1 MNNLK
6 ILITKLSTPT
16 RTALEK
22 SANFCISQQN
32 YEIEIEHLLFELLQ
46 QTTLND
52 LQILLYKYK
61 ISKDAFINDL
71 KENIAQLPKGNSRTP
86 IFAKSIVRLLEQAW
100 LLASA
105 EQNPMIRS
113 GHLLVALLTAADLY
127 QIAIR
132 ASSLFDLFPI
142 DSMKH
147 KFLDIC
153 TQSTEQEILTPS
165 SPQHIV
171 TPPAKH
177 EASVAQKT
185 PALDQY
191 TINLTTKAKNG
202 AIDPVI
208 GREYEIRLMLDV
220 LMRRRQNNP
229 ILTGEPGVGKTA
241 VVEGLAL
248 KIAQNQVPNALKN
261 VQVHTLDMGL
271 LQAGASVKG
280 EFENRLKQVIQEVQS
295 SPHPIIL
302 FIDEAHTMIGAGGQ
316 AGQNDAANLLKPAL
330 ARGELRTIAAT
341 TWSEYK
347 QYFEKDAA
355 LSRRFQVIKVEEPT
369 PAVAVDMLRAMI
381 PVMQNHF
388 NLQIDDEAIV
398 TAVHASHRYITGR
411 QLPDKAISVLD
422 TASARVALT
431 QTAQPVKLDQ
441 LTAQQHNLKLELNIL
456 ENEQRHFPIH
466 HERLI
471 ALKQQLAALNQSI
484 QATEQRWQ
492 QELNLVKNIQQL
504 KQQAHSDEEQ
514 EKVSTQ
520 ITQWRAD
527 LTALQGQTPLVFERV
542 NAQIINEIIADW
554 TGIPVGNMIN
564 DEIKQILSLE
574 DKLAQRV
581 MGQDYALSQLVQGI
595 KTSKAKLE
603 DPNKPQGVFMLV
615 GPSGVGKTE
624 TALAL
629 ANELYGGESH
639 LITINM
645 SEYQEAHTVSSLKG
659 APPGYVG
666 YGQGGVLT
674 EAVRRNPYSVV
685 LLDEIEKAHSD
696 VQELFYQVFDKGML
710 EDGEGRVIDFKNT
723 TILLTS
729 NAGSSVIMQAC
740 LSSPLE
746 QWPTP
751 ATLLE
756 QLKPSL
762 YKQFKP
768 AFLGRMRIVPYFP
781 LHDDLLIRIIQH
793 KLGKITARLEQ
804 QYQTRV
810 EYSDDLIELLLSRCT
825 EVDSGARNVDNI
837 LNSSVLPALA
847 TKILVALAD
856 QKLPKLIVID
866 VQEDEI
872 TYQLDPQTQ
881 VATKRTRKKIK
892 STQA

>member
-6 ILITKLSTPT
+6 ILITKLSTTT

-22 SANFCISQQN
+22 SANFCITQQN
-32 YEIEIEHLLFELLQ
+32 YEIEIEHLFYELLNQ
-46 QTTLND
+46 DQKND
-52 LQILLYKYK
+52 LIILLEKYK
-61 ISKDAFINDL
+61 ISKDGLLDDI
-71 KENIAQLPKGNSRTP
+71 KETISQLPKGNSRTP

-105 EQNPMIRS
+105 EKNPVIRS
-113 GHLLVALLTAADLY
+113 GHLLVALLTAPDLY

-142 DSMKH
+142 DTMKH

-153 TQSTEQEILTPS
+153 VKSAEQQSETDNVQSQNGEQ
-165 SPQHIV
+165 
-171 TPPAKH
+171 
-177 EASVAQKT
+177 ASTDGNSETAAPKT

-191 TINLTTKAKNG
+191 TINLTEKALKG
-202 AIDPVI
+202 GIDPVI
-208 GREYEIRLMLDV
+208 GREFEIRLMLDI

-248 KIAQNQVPNALKN
+248 KIANNEVPDALKN
-261 VQVHTLDMGL
+261 VHLHVLDMGL

-280 EFENRLKQVIQEVQS
+280 EFENRLKQVIKEVQS
-295 SPHPIIL
+295 SAHPIII
-302 FIDEAHTMIGAGGQ
+302 FIDEAHTLIGAGGQ

-341 TWSEYK
+341 TWAEYK

-355 LSRRFQVIKVEEPT
+355 LSRRFQVVKVEEPT
-369 PAVAVDMLRAMI
+369 EEVAIDMLRAMI
-381 PVMQNHF
+381 PVMANHF
-388 NLQIDDEAIV
+388 NLKIDDEAIV
-398 TAVHASHRYITGR
+398 TAVHSSHRYITGR

-422 TASARVALT
+422 TAAARVALT
-431 QTAQPVKLDQ
+431 QNAQPVKLDQ
-441 LTAQQHNLKLELNIL
+441 LKAQQHNLNLELQIL
-456 ENEQRHFPIH
+456 ENEHQHFPIH
-466 HERLI
+466 QERLASLKDSI
-471 ALKQQLAALNQSI
+471 KALEADMLQ
-484 QATEQRWQ
+484 TEERWQ
-492 QELNLVKNIQQL
+492 HELKLVQQL
-504 KQQAHSDEEQ
+504 KELEVKAENGEALEKDAIAKVRDEL
-514 EKVSTQ
+514 TQ
-520 ITQWRAD
+520 F
-527 LTALQGQTPLVFERV
+527 QGQFPLVFERV
-542 NAQIINEIIADW
+542 NAQIINEIISDW
-554 TGIPVGNMIN
+554 TGIPVGKMVN

-574 DKLAQRV
+574 EKLEQRV
-581 MGQDYALSQLVQGI
+581 MGQDYALHQLVQGI

-710 EDGEGRVIDFKNT
+710 EDGEGRLIDFKNT

-729 NAGSSVIMQAC
+729 NAGSSAIMQAC
-740 LSSPLE
+740 LPHPVE
-746 QWPTP
+746 EWPT
-751 ATLLE
+751 AEELLD

-781 LHDDLLIRIIQH
+781 LHDDLLVRIIHH
-793 KLGKITARLEQ
+793 KIGKITARIEK

-810 EYSDDLIELLLSRCT
+810 EYTDDLVELLLSRCT

-837 LNSSVLPALA
+837 LNSSVLPELA
-847 TKILVALAD
+847 TQILMALAD
-856 QKLPKLIVID
+856 QNLPKLIKID
-866 VQEDEI
+866 SKDNEI
-872 TYQLDPQTQ
+872 EYLLDPVEKT
-881 VATKRTRKKIK
+881 VKKRTTKKTK
-892 STQA
+892 ATEA